1 MLTNLSARTYRN
13 KYVYLRKCLPR
24 THWGEYEV
32 FISWEHCI
40 TRHSPRYYRRAP
52 TGRYSCIAQGVSPG
66 LIIGTHLLSPFRGG
80 TSARV
85 LVVVVALYCIYP
97 LGHLRACVSAAPTEL
112 FILLFDI
119 YPGFHIGLCPHFTLG
134 YAGVPPL
141 QGYSTT
147 TPRSMQYVALILS
160 LASLGEKKGAVSD

>member
-1 MLTNLSARTYRN
+1 MLLLSKSPNGAI
-13 KYVYLRKCLPR
+13 LL
-24 THWGEYEV
+24 
-32 FISWEHCI
+32 
-40 TRHSPRYYRRAP
+40 HSP
-52 TGRYSCIAQGVSPG
+52 GRKPWVTIVN
-66 LIIGTHLLSPFRGG
+66 TFLSPFRGG
-80 TSARV
+80 TPARV
-85 LVVVVALYCIYP
+85 LGVVVALYCIYP

-160 LASLGEKKGAVSD
+160 LASLAEKKGAVSDLIELSSLECL